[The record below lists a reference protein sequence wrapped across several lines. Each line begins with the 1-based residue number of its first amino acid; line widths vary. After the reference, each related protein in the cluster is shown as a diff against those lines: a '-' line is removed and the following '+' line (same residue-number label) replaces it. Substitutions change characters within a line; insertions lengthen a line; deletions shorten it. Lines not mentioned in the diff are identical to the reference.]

1 MKNIILIGMPG
12 CGKST
17 FGKKLAEEM
26 HRDFYDADEVL
37 VMREKRTIAD
47 FFAESEEAFRAAET
61 KTLQYLAEMDGVI
74 IATGGGAV
82 TRPENME
89 LLSKNG
95 VIVFID
101 RKPEKIYETINDVV
115 RPLLN
120 DDKLRLFKLYEER
133 IELYREYANYI
144 IGNNGSSEATVE
156 KFVKYVRGEFDE
168 KDFGN

>member
-47 FFAESEEAFRAAET
+47 FFAESEEAFRTAET
-61 KTLQYLAEMDGVI
+61 RTLQYLAEMDGVI

-133 IELYREYANYI
+133 IELYQEYANYI

-156 KFVKYVRGEFDE
+156 KLLNYVRGVQE
-168 KDFGN
+168 

>member
-37 VMREKRTIAD
+37 VMREHRTIAD
-47 FFAESEEAFRAAET
+47 FFAESEEAFRTAET
-61 KTLQYLAEMDGVI
+61 RTLQYLAEMDGVI

-120 DDKLRLFKLYEER
+120 DDRLRLFKLYEER

-144 IGNNGSSEATVE
+144 IGNNGSSEATV
-156 KFVKYVRGEFDE
+156 KKLVKYVRGEFDE

>member
-26 HRDFYDADEVL
+26 HREFYDADEVL

-47 FFAESEEAFRAAET
+47 FFAESEAAFRAAET
-61 KTLQYLAEMDGVI
+61 RTLQYLAEKEGVI

-133 IELYREYANYI
+133 IELYQEYANYI
-144 IGNNGSSEATVE
+144 IGNNGPSEATVE
-156 KFVKYVRGEFDE
+156 KLLNYVRGVQE
-168 KDFGN
+168 

>member
-17 FGKKLAEEM
+17 FGKKLAEEL
-26 HRDFYDADEVL
+26 HREFYDADEVL

-47 FFAESEEAFRAAET
+47 FFAESEAAFRAAET
-61 KTLQYLAEMDGVI
+61 RTLQYLAEKEGVI

-82 TRPENME
+82 TRAENME

-133 IELYREYANYI
+133 IGLYQEYASYI

-156 KFVKYVRGEFDE
+156 KLLNYIRGVQA
-168 KDFGN
+168 

>member
-37 VMREKRTIAD
+37 VMREHRTNAD
-47 FFAESEEAFRAAET
+47 FFAESEEAFRTAET
-61 KTLQYLAEMDGVI
+61 RTLQYLAEMDGVI

-144 IGNNGSSEATVE
+144 IGNNGSSEATV
-156 KFVKYVRGEFDE
+156 KKLVKYVRGEFDE

>member
-1 MKNIILIGMPG
+1 
-12 CGKST
+12 
-17 FGKKLAEEM
+17 
-26 HRDFYDADEVL
+26 
-37 VMREKRTIAD
+37 
-47 FFAESEEAFRAAET
+47 
-61 KTLQYLAEMDGVI
+61 
-74 IATGGGAV
+74 V

-156 KFVKYVRGEFDE
+156 KLVKYVRGEFDE

>member
-17 FGKKLAEEM
+17 FGKKLAEEL
-26 HRDFYDADEVL
+26 HREFYDADEVL

-47 FFAESEEAFRAAET
+47 FFAESEAAFRAAET
-61 KTLQYLAEMDGVI
+61 RTLQYLAEKEGVI

-133 IELYREYANYI
+133 IELYQEYANYI

-156 KFVKYVRGEFDE
+156 KLLNYVRGVQE
-168 KDFGN
+168 

>member
-17 FGKKLAEEM
+17 FGRKLAEEM
-26 HRDFYDADEVL
+26 QRDFFDADEVL
-37 VMREKRTIAD
+37 VMREHRSIED

-61 KTLQYLAEMDGVI
+61 RTLKYLAEKDGVI

-82 TRPENME
+82 TRPENMK
-89 LLSKNG
+89 LLSENG

-115 RPLLN
+115 RPLLCE
-120 DDKLRLFKLYEER
+120 DKLRLFKLYEDR
-133 IELYREYANYI
+133 IALYKEYATYI
-144 IGNNGSSEATVE
+144 IGNNGPSEETVE
-156 KFVKYVRGEFDE
+156 KLVNYVRGV
-168 KDFGN
+168 K

>member
-17 FGKKLAEEM
+17 FGKKLAEEL
-26 HRDFYDADEVL
+26 HREFFDADEVL
-37 VMREKRTIAD
+37 VMREHRSIAD
-47 FFAESEEAFRAAET
+47 FFAESEEAFRVAET
-61 KTLQYLAEMDGVI
+61 RTLKYLAEMDGVI

-95 VIVFID
+95 IIVFID

-133 IELYREYANYI
+133 IELYREYATYI
-144 IGNNGSSEATVE
+144 IGNNGPSEATVE
-156 KFVKYVRGEFDE
+156 KLVKYVRGEFDE

>member
-12 CGKST
+12 CGKTT

-26 HRDFYDADEVL
+26 HREFYDADEVL
-37 VMREKRTIAD
+37 VMREHRTIAD

-61 KTLQYLAEMDGVI
+61 KTLQYLAEKEGVI

-101 RKPEKIYETINDVV
+101 RKPENIYITINDVV

-133 IELYREYANYI
+133 IELYKKYATYI

-156 KFVKYVRGEFDE
+156 KLVNYVRGIN
-168 KDFGN
+168 K

>member
-17 FGKKLAEEM
+17 FGRKLAEEL

-37 VMREKRTIAD
+37 VMREHRTIED
-47 FFAESEEAFRAAET
+47 FFAESEVAFRVAET
-61 KTLQYLAEMDGVI
+61 RTLKYLAEKKGVI

-82 TRPENME
+82 TRKENME
-89 LLSKNG
+89 LLSENG

-115 RPLLN
+115 RPLLSE
-120 DDKLRLFKLYEER
+120 DKLRLFKLYEDR
-133 IELYREYANYI
+133 IELYKEYATYI
-144 IGNNGSSEATVE
+144 IGNNGPSEETVE
-156 KFVKYVRGEFDE
+156 KLVNYVRGV
-168 KDFGN
+168 K

>member
-17 FGKKLAEEM
+17 FGKKLAEEL
-26 HRDFYDADEVL
+26 HREFYDADEVM

-61 KTLQYLAEMDGVI
+61 KTLQYLAEKEGVI

-133 IELYREYANYI
+133 IELYQKYANYI
-144 IGNNGSSEATVE
+144 IGNNGLSEATVE
-156 KFVKYVRGEFDE
+156 KLVNYVRGVQE
-168 KDFGN
+168 

>member
-17 FGKKLAEEM
+17 FGKKLAEEL
-26 HRDFYDADEVL
+26 HREFYDADEVL

-47 FFAESEEAFRAAET
+47 FFAESEAAFRAAET
-61 KTLQYLAEMDGVI
+61 RTLQYLAEKEGVI
-74 IATGGGAV
+74 IATGGGVV
-82 TRPENME
+82 TRSENRE

-133 IELYREYANYI
+133 IELYQEYANYI
-144 IGNNGSSEATVE
+144 IGNNGLSEATVE
-156 KFVKYVRGEFDE
+156 KLLNYVRGVEE
-168 KDFGN
+168 

>member
-26 HRDFYDADEVL
+26 HREFYDADEVL

-47 FFAESEEAFRAAET
+47 FFAESEAAFRAAET
-61 KTLQYLAEMDGVI
+61 RTLQYLAEKEGVI

-133 IELYREYANYI
+133 IELYQEYANYI

-156 KFVKYVRGEFDE
+156 KLLNYVRGIQE
-168 KDFGN
+168 

>member
-37 VMREKRTIAD
+37 VMREHRSIAE

-61 KTLQYLAEMDGVI
+61 RTLQYLAEMDGVI

-133 IELYREYANYI
+133 IELYQEYANYI

-156 KFVKYVRGEFDE
+156 KLLNYVRGVEE
-168 KDFGN
+168 